1 MNDIQR
7 RLFAEAAAIV
17 DKFPGRK
24 IVTDSRK
31 IECGDIFVAVSGVNV
46 EGKNFIPDAVS
57 RGAAAVVYSGT
68 LSEKLPGIEYIEVS
82 DSRMIVSYLFKAYYN
97 SPDETVKLYAVTGT
111 NGKTTSA
118 FLLNFILQQCG
129 VKCGLFSTVE
139 YFTGK
144 EYLPATHT
152 TPDAGQ
158 FFRLLDL
165 MKANGLT
172 ACAME
177 SSSHALAQNRLD
189 SAEISGAI
197 FTNLT
202 GDHLDFHLNMENY
215 FAAKLR
221 LFTELLKNGGT
232 AAINID
238 DPYGRKLI
246 ELAGKNCSAVSF
258 GTACD
263 ADYQICD
270 TEILPGKMSFK
281 LRCKDEEMNIVSTLT
296 GAYNIH
302 NLAGVLTLL
311 HAEGIPADV
320 LEKCAALPFQVPGRL
335 EKVPTV
341 SQAQFYVDFAHTD
354 DALRNVLST
363 VKEFTAGKL
372 WVVVGAGGDR
382 DRTKRPRMG
391 AAAAEYADVIVVTSD
406 NPRSEEPQ
414 AIIHDI
420 LSGIPQRTSVHVE
433 VDRAAALHYAVE
445 HACAGD
451 TVVVAGKG
459 HENYQEIAGV
469 KYPFSDREILAGMAK

>member
-1 MNDIQR
+1 MNEFHSG
-7 RLFAEAAAIV
+7 LLAEASAIV
-17 DKFPGRK
+17 RRFPGRK

-31 IECGDIFVAVSGVNV
+31 VECGDIFVAVSGVNV
-46 EGKNFIPDAVS
+46 EGKNFIPDAAA
-57 RGAAAVVYSGT
+57 RGAAAVVYSGM
-68 LSEKLPGIEYIEVS
+68 LSERVPGMEYIEVS

-97 SPDETVKLYAVTGT
+97 DPDEAVKLYAVTGT

-165 MKANGLT
+165 MKQNGLA

-215 FAAKLR
+215 FAAKQR
-221 LFTELLKNGGT
+221 LFTELLKKGAA

-238 DPYGRKLI
+238 DPYGRKLFA
-246 ELAGKNCSAVSF
+246 LAGKNCHAVSF
-258 GTACD
+258 GTAMD

-270 TEILPGKMSFK
+270 MEILPEKMCFK
-281 LRCKDEEMNIVSTLT
+281 LRSKNDEMNIVSSLT

-311 HAEGIPADV
+311 RAEGIPCDV
-320 LEKCAALPFQVPGRL
+320 LEKCAAMPFQVPGRL
-335 EKVPTV
+335 EKVATV
-341 SQAQFYVDFAHTD
+341 SPAQFYVDFAHTD

-363 VKEFTAGKL
+363 VREFTSGKL
-372 WVVVGAGGDR
+372 WVVFGAGGDR

-391 AAAAEYADVIVVTSD
+391 EAAAGLADVIVVTSD
-406 NPRSEEPQ
+406 NPRSEDPYD
-414 AIIHDI
+414 IINDI
-420 LSGIPQRTSVHVE
+420 LSGIPQGRAVHVE
-433 VDRAAALHYAVE
+433 VDRAAALRYAVE
-445 HACAGD
+445 HAAAGD
-451 TVVVAGKG
+451 AVVVAGKG

-469 KYPFSDREILAGMAK
+469 KYPFSDREILAGVTK